1 MLQKATSPEKK
12 EEIHRLVA
20 KDSVLSKRCFIVKK
34 ANGDLKCLLS
44 NLYGY
49 CDDIESTQVM
59 ENGEVAVVTVTES
72 CKLHNFIFPVICE
85 GGTLNA
91 KGKSAQVIY
100 TAPLPA
106 HIVIRV
112 SDIPHLLMKTFK
124 SEFLQEV
131 EKLSNLSKVLSNLKV
146 DLLQDVEYGGK
157 HHNMVVEGNT
167 HDFQTFIN
175 LLQNK
180 PTITFRGFTG
190 RLHYHSGKPMDI
202 RSKSS

>member
-12 EEIHRLVA
+12 EEIQKLVA
-20 KDSVLSKRCFIVKK
+20 KDPVLSKRCFIVKK
-34 ANGDLKCLLS
+34 TNGDLKSLLS
-44 NLYGY
+44 NLYGH

-59 ENGEVAVVTVTES
+59 ENGEVAVVTVAES
-72 CKLHNFIFPVICE
+72 CKMNNFVFPIICE
-85 GGTLNA
+85 GGTLTT

-112 SDIPHLLMKTFK
+112 SDIPHLLMKTYK
-124 SEFLQEV
+124 SEFLHEV
-131 EKLSNLSKVLSNLKV
+131 EKISNLSKVLSNLKV
-146 DLLQDVEYGGK
+146 DLLKDLEYGGK
-157 HHNMVVEGNT
+157 HHIMVVEGDT

-190 RLHYHSGKPMDI
+190 RLYYHSGKPMEM

>member
-12 EEIHRLVA
+12 EEIHRLVS
-20 KDSVLSKRCFIVKK
+20 KDPVLSKRCFVVKK
-34 ANGDLKCLLS
+34 ANGDLKSLLS
-44 NLYGY
+44 NLYGH
-49 CDDIESTQVM
+49 CDDIENTQVM

-72 CKLHNFIFPVICE
+72 CKMHNFIFPIICE
-85 GGTLNA
+85 GSTLTV

-106 HIVIRV
+106 HIIIRV

-131 EKLSNLSKVLSNLKV
+131 EKISNLSKVLT
-146 DLLQDVEYGGK
+146 DLSLDLMKDLEYGGK
-157 HHNMVVEGNT
+157 HHIMVVEGNT
-167 HDFQTFIN
+167 HDFQTFRN

-180 PTITFRGFTG
+180 PAITFRGFTG
-190 RLHYHSGKPMDI
+190 RLHYHSATPMDM
-202 RSKSS
+202 RS